1 MTKKDKQILTALAI
15 STIVLFM
22 LRKRIATYLNKTP
35 FGAISDRLFNFIG
48 KLEGFTPVA
57 EWDFK
62 QYSIGYGTGYNW
74 DEKRAVQKG
83 DIIDKETAKR
93 WLLKEA
99 EQEFNFVK
107 KVVKVPVTDNQL
119 LALASFTYNIGQGAF
134 QKSTLLRLL
143 NEGYNKQ
150 AVASEF
156 DKWVYAGGQKSKG
169 LANRRAAEKQLF
181 LS

>member
-1 MTKKDKQILTALAI
+1 MTKKDKQILA
-15 STIVLFM
+15 TIVVGSIIIIM

-35 FGAISDRLFNFIG
+35 FAVVSDKLFNLIG
-48 KLEGFTPVA
+48 SFENFTPVA
-57 EWDFK
+57 EWDYK
-62 QYSIGYGTGYNW
+62 QWSIGYGSGYNW
-74 DEKRAVQKG
+74 DENRDVRKG
-83 DIIDKETAKR
+83 DVIDKETAKR

-99 EQEFNFVK
+99 AQEFDFVK
-107 KVVKVPVTDNQL
+107 RVVKVPITDNQL
-119 LALASFTYNIGQGAF
+119 MALASFSYNLGQGAL

-156 DKWVYAGGQKSKG
+156 DKWVYAGGVKLKG
-169 LANRRAAEKQLF
+169 LVNRRAAEKQLF